1 MRKLDII
8 SAVILIALAAYVI
21 VTAGS
26 FPQGAGTLGPG
37 FFPTLIAG
45 LLAAFA
51 GWQLITALLK
61 KKSEDA
67 PSRPRKSLLEIF
79 AVTGVYMVILPLVGF
94 LISTPLFLIA
104 CGAVISEDIK
114 QGWKAIVISGVAT
127 TGVLYTVFSVLLNVP
142 LP

>member
-1 MRKLDII
+1 
-8 SAVILIALAAYVI
+8 
-21 VTAGS
+21 
-26 FPQGAGTLGPG
+26 
-37 FFPTLIAG
+37 
-45 LLAAFA
+45 
-51 GWQLITALLK
+51 
-61 KKSEDA
+61 
-67 PSRPRKSLLEIF
+67 
-79 AVTGVYMVILPLVGF
+79 MVILPLVGF